1 VGSQGRRRLSGAGRG
16 TPVSLTEDPT
26 EATERQWQHCR
37 QCRPDGWRRGAREP
51 GQRLSGGPARRFR
64 GILQCDCYSAYGTH
78 PAITLAACWAHPRR
92 KFHEALQTRKTL
104 ATGPL
109 KAIARL
115 YKVEKDL
122 RQSRAGPEQRA
133 A

>member
-16 TPVSLTEDPT
+16 APVSLTEDPT
-26 EATERQWQHCR
+26 GVGVPAS
-37 QCRPDGWRRGAREP
+37 RGSACLED
-51 GQRLSGGPARRFR
+51 LLGGFR
-64 GILQCDCYSAYGTH
+64 GILQCDFYSAYGTH
-78 PAITLAACWAHPRR
+78 PAITLAVCWAHLRR
-92 KFHEALQTRKTL
+92 KFHEALQTRQTL

-122 RQSRAGPEQRA
+122 RQSRATPEQRA